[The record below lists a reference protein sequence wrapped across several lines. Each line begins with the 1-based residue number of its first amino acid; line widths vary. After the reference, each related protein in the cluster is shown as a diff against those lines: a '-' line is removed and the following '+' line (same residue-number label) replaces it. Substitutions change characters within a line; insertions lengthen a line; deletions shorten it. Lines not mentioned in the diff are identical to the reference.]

1 MRHLRTPLLAMLV
14 VLALVGCGPLK
25 DTKDTVK
32 TVDEAVALLQAIDQ
46 DGAWAAVADGLD
58 ALGDV
63 KGGYVAEFRAPG
75 PADSPA
81 SETVIAVRAAADG
94 TVFEVTGPDGTAT
107 YFVPVPATSDA
118 VPPVYRLEGDR
129 YVCASL
135 DALTYTLL
143 SNGVEGLFEHHI
155 VPFMLNQSLSAVEKQ
170 DNQGDARVIDRKV
183 TRYAIVSKL
192 PDALDILDRFDDQA
206 LRARV
211 EAAQPLTVSGSL
223 ALDKDTGALL
233 SFEMQYDDDDQ
244 AAPQTI
250 TFSVTQWG
258 GVADTLPAPVDA
270 TCP

>member
-1 MRHLRTPLLAMLV
+1 MPLLAMLV

-25 DTKDTVK
+25 DTQGTAK

-46 DGAWAAVADGLD
+46 DGAWATVADGLD

-63 KGGYVAEFRAPG
+63 KGGYVAEFRAPT
-75 PADSPA
+75 SPDEA
-81 SETVIAVRAAADG
+81 VAQATITVRSAPGG
-94 TVFEVTGPDGTAT
+94 TVFEIAGPDHTAT
-107 YFVPVPATSDA
+107 YFVPAPAGSDA
-118 VPPVYRLEGDR
+118 IPSVYQLADDG
-129 YVCASL
+129 YVCASV
-135 DALTYTLL
+135 DVLTYTLL
-143 SNGVEGLFEHHI
+143 SNGVEGLFEYHI

-192 PDALDILDRFDDQA
+192 PDALDILDRLDDPA

-211 EAAQPLTVSGSL
+211 EAAQPLNLSGSL

-233 SFEMQYDDDDQ
+233 SFELQV
-244 AAPQTI
+244 AADAQTAPATI

-258 GVADTLPAPVDA
+258 GVANDLPAPLEEA
-270 TCP
+270 CP